1 VQGERLTLPVTKES
15 ADRFTLIEATGTVRS
30 THGTCHVDAN
40 GHPHVAFPVGRDIR
54 YYRWDGKAWQKPVSV
69 AAGHGRVGDGDF
81 IVDSPLSVRMIL
93 STENDGTNEIGWWN
107 TKDGGLTWT
116 KGDILIS
123 SKALSFGTTAIARNA
138 HPDAV
143 MLLGSRDATEPHLY
157 RRMFLVGARGPLGR
171 PAAEAGHLG
180 NRLDHYP
187 TQLSGGEQQ
196 RVAIARALA
205 PRPAL
210 VFADEPTGNLDTTTG
225 AAVMDLLFARH
236 TELAA
241 TLFVITHDPS
251 LAARCNRVIEMADG
265 RIVADRTQ

>member
-1 VQGERLTLPVTKES
+1 MISSDNGPDMV
-15 ADRFTLIEATGTVRS
+15 IEARDVTLALGNPPTQILHGLDLRVERGSSIALLGPSGSGKSSLMAILSGLERASSGTVR
-30 THGTCHVDAN
+30 VD
-40 GHPHVAFPVGRDIR
+40 GL
-54 YYRWDGKAWQKPVSV
+54 
-69 AAGHGRVGDGDF
+69 DF
-81 IVDSPLSVRMIL
+81 
-93 STENDGTNEIGWWN
+93 
-107 TKDGGLTWT
+107 GGLDEDGLARARRGRIGIVLQAFHLLPTM
-116 KGDILIS
+116 
-123 SKALSFGTTAIARNA
+123 TARENVAVPLELA
-138 HPDAV
+138 GVADAFDRASAE
-143 MLLGSRDATEPHLY
+143 LAA
-157 RRMFLVGARGPLGR
+157 VG
-171 PAAEAGHLG
+171 LG

-236 TELAA
+236 ADLAA